1 MDHPPLNPDAAVAPR
16 ALRLLAA
23 IAVAV
28 LAATIGL
35 ADVAGAA
42 PPIDLKANPN
52 PVIIPYGQT
61 TGRYDLTW
69 STGND
74 ALPAQFT
81 FQVDNGTPLPL
92 NQVPFGTAA
101 DIPIDIGQSHTWRLF
116 VKGSRVPVR
125 TVTVTTRRPDRSC
138 LSQCI
143 KDVQV
148 TPHGSY
154 ADFNVIATGPLKSYT
169 LDVWS
174 LDGNDAGMFGVAG
187 LQWTTTAWH
196 LTPDEIYTYT
206 LKVWDEEGNQ
216 QEHVGYFQTL
226 RPRVK
231 VTFDSITV
239 ANDSD
244 ALSEGEIRWVFRTG
258 DFWDPTSPLD
268 TTVESGDTFNP
279 GYSNVVEPKT
289 DDLVIGL
296 YGGDDDE
303 EDYPFIVDACGNGVW
318 PEPDYDPGTGANTCG
333 EWATAYTTVQIL
345 VDGVGES
352 FTAPFALGV
361 SEDVMSFLA
370 HGTYTV
376 TYV

>member
-1 MDHPPLNPDAAVAPR
+1 MDHPPLDPDAAVAPR

-28 LAATIGL
+28 LAATLGL

-42 PPIDLKANPN
+42 PPISLTATPN
-52 PVIIPYGQT
+52 PVTIPYGQT

-69 STGND
+69 STGSD

-101 DIPIDIGQSHTWRLF
+101 NIPIDIGHSHTWRLF
-116 VKGSRVPVR
+116 AKGSRIPVR
-125 TVTVTTRRPDRSC
+125 TITVTTRRPDQSC
-138 LSQCI
+138 LGQCI
-143 KDVQV
+143 KDVLV

-154 ADFNVIATGPLKSYT
+154 ADFHVIAIGPLKSYT

-174 LDGNDAGMFGVAG
+174 LEGNDAGMFGLAG
-187 LQWTTTAWH
+187 TEWDTTAWH

-206 LKVWDEEGNQ
+206 LKVWDEAGNK
-216 QEHVGYFQTL
+216 QEQVGFFKTL
-226 RPRVK
+226 RPRVEL
-231 VTFDSITV
+231 TIDSISV
-239 ANDSD
+239 ADDSD
-244 ALSEGEIRWVFRTG
+244 ATGEGEFRWHVRTG
-258 DFWDPTSPLD
+258 NFWDPNGFDSLTD
-268 TTVESGDTFNP
+268 SGETFDPN
-279 GYSNVVEPKT
+279 YSQIVEPGT
-289 DDLVIGL
+289 ESMVIGL
-296 YGGDDDE
+296 FGFDDDE
-303 EDYPFIVDACGNGVW
+303 GDFPVYVLGCGTG
-318 PEPDYDPGTGANTCG
+318 PPSELDPGTGSGDCG
-333 EWATAYTTVQIL
+333 EWATALTTVPVW

-361 SEDVMSFLA
+361 SEDLMSFLA